1 MTDPAVYSLRFANR
15 LDLGNDRHKVATDA
29 SRLVRRFQAD
39 WMSEGRR
46 PAGVCGACLLVAARM
61 NGHHRTPE
69 EIAQIVKVSPT
80 TIKRRLLEFAQTDM
94 AEKTVEQWKSMTDA
108 DLSAPGEMQPPVVKQ
123 QEARDAKRR
132 KFNDGITKLKSSKS
146 KSRSRSIRA
155 RSQSQAQDEEEEEE
169 QSDEEG
175 RELRKQVKQSQM
187 KDAIQAAVAQLEG
200 EEDEDEE
207 EMDLAPPA
215 PDQYVRDLDAAGD
228 NPEIAQNER
237 VKAMKKFKRFNK
249 VASSGQEE
257 ELEDLEDLEEDLEDL
272 AEGEKEDEA
281 VVEGD
286 EEDGVDKEEKRDG
299 AEADVDDPR
308 LKLVKFDN
316 WDDPEAVRKH
326 VEEKYMPKVRHE
338 SALTDKHME
347 DRLSLWMGVRDP
359 KQVMYE
365 FEVVNRALRARDKA
379 AKGPGETEFD
389 DVDDEEID
397 RIWMMEEN
405 EQRTRARM
413 WLSHNG
419 KWLEEDKGK
428 LPLACWSSSQLT
440 ITEKQWKR
448 EQYEINNADKIQR
461 RVSPLSRVA
470 QTPADEQKQK
480 RKQRPMKRNQ
490 PYNTP
495 REAMEGFMAE
505 KNFSSRLN
513 LAALK
518 ELGLDPGDGGGG
530 GPSYGFDGL
539 QAMDEKD
546 DDGDEKDDDNEK
558 YEPGTFFFG

>member
-1 MTDPAVYSLRFANR
+1 
-15 LDLGNDRHKVATDA
+15 
-29 SRLVRRFQAD
+29 
-39 WMSEGRR
+39 
-46 PAGVCGACLLVAARM
+46 M

-80 TIKRRLLEFAQTDM
+80 TIKRRLIEFAQTDM
-94 AEKTVEQWKSMTDA
+94 AEKTVQQWKSMTDA
-108 DLSAPGEMQPPVVKQ
+108 DLSAPGEMKPPVVKQ

-132 KFNDGITKLKSSKS
+132 KFNDGITKLKSSS
-146 KSRSRSIRA
+146 SRSRSRSIRA
-155 RSQSQAQDEEEEEE
+155 RSQSQAQTEQEEEP
-169 QSDEEG
+169 SDEEW
-175 RELRKQVKQSQM
+175 REAREKENQNQM
-187 KDAIQAAVAQLEG
+187 QNAIQAAVAHLEGLEG
-200 EEDEDEE
+200 EEEE
-207 EMDLAPPA
+207 ETDLAPPA

-237 VKAMKKFKRFNK
+237 IKALKQFKRFNK
-249 VASSGQEE
+249 VATSGPEE

-281 VVEGD
+281 LAEGD
-286 EEDGVDKEEKRDG
+286 EEDGIDKEEKGDD
-299 AEADVDDPR
+299 ADADVEDPR
-308 LKLVKFDN
+308 LKLIKFYN

-347 DRLSLWMGVRDP
+347 DRLSLWLGVRDP
-359 KQVMYE
+359 KEVMYE

-428 LPLACWSSSQLT
+428 LSALYEESKLMM
-440 ITEKQWKR
+440 IEKQWKR
-448 EQYEINNADKIQR
+448 EQYEINNHDKIQR
-461 RVSPLSRVA
+461 RVSPPCLVRRA
-470 QTPADEQKQK
+470 FADRQKQK

-558 YEPGTFFFG
+558 YEPGTCFLVSNGLS